1 MTETAGPLKVLLV
14 ADLYYP
20 PTLGGSAIAMRRL
33 AHGLAALGHQ
43 VWVLAPGLKGFRHY
57 IERDGDT
64 VVVRCRSIPDLR
76 VMAQPGKSTVRVPLV
91 PDGILERTLQRFQP
105 DVVHLQLPGYSGAI
119 AIRQCRKRAIPL
131 IATCHS
137 IPENYWSP
145 RDKDSTVFR
154 AVQEGIWEVIL
165 GLLEQC
171 DIVCAPSI
179 TACDLLHEH
188 GLVKQ
193 AIPVSNG
200 VDLHVYHPPGSEDER
215 LALKRRFGFP
225 VDRPTILYA
234 GRFAAEKRV
243 DVLIEAM
250 PKVLERTP
258 AFFGFTGQGMVDIK
272 HELAERGL
280 SEHAGF
286 TGLLDDQA
294 MPLVYRAA
302 DVFVLPSEAE
312 LQGLVLLEAAASGLP
327 LVAANCLAIPEV
339 VHHGVNGYLHVP
351 GDADDLAERLAAV
364 AADPE
369 LRRKLG
375 AAGLEIVKP
384 HSIDACIR
392 QYEDIY
398 REVLARVRTPAW
410 QGALARPETQL

>member
-1 MTETAGPLKVLLV
+1 MIETARSLKVLIV

-43 VWVLAPGLKGFRHY
+43 VWVVAPGLRGFRHY

-76 VMAQPGKSTVRVPLV
+76 VMASPARSTVRVPLV
-91 PDGILERTLQRFQP
+91 PDGILERTLDRFQP
-105 DVVHLQLPGYSGAI
+105 DIVHLQLPGYASAI
-119 AIRQCRKRAIPL
+119 AIRLCRKRSIPVV
-131 IATCHS
+131 ATCHS

-145 RDKDSTVFR
+145 RDKDSSVFR
-154 AVQEGIWEVIL
+154 AVQEGLWEVIL

-171 DIVCAPSI
+171 DMVCAPSI
-179 TACDLLHEH
+179 TACDLLHDQ

-200 VDLHVYHPPGSEDER
+200 VDLHVYHPAATQDDR
-215 LALKRRFGFP
+215 VALKRRFGFP
-225 VDRPTILYA
+225 PDRPTILYA

-243 DVLIEAM
+243 DVLIDAM
-250 PKVLERTP
+250 PMVLERTP
-258 AFFGFTGQGMVDIK
+258 AFFGFTGQGMVDFK
-272 HELAERGL
+272 QVLDERGL
-280 SEHAGF
+280 SAHAGF

-302 DVFVLPSEAE
+302 DLFVLPSEAE

-327 LVAANCLAIPEV
+327 LVAANCLAIPEI
-339 VHHGVNGYLHVP
+339 VHHGVNGFLHVP
-351 GDADDLAERLAAV
+351 GDPEDLADRLV
-364 AADPE
+364 ALATDPA
-369 LRRKLG
+369 LCRRLG
-375 AAGLEIVKP
+375 DAGLEVVKP
-384 HSIDACIR
+384 HSLDACIR
-392 QYEDIY
+392 QYEEVY
-398 REVLARVRTPAW
+398 RDVLARAGAPA
-410 QGALARPETQL
+410 

>member
-1 MTETAGPLKVLLV
+1 MTEAPRPLKVLLV

-43 VWVLAPGLKGFRHY
+43 VWVVAPGLRGLRHY

-76 VMAQPGKSTVRVPLV
+76 VVASPGKSTVRLPLV
-91 PDGILERTLQRFQP
+91 PDGILERTLDRFQP
-105 DVVHLQLPGYSGAI
+105 DIVHLQLPGYASAI
-119 AIRQCRKRAIPL
+119 AIRLCRKRGIP
-131 IATCHS
+131 IVATCHS

-145 RDKDSTVFR
+145 KDRDSTVFR
-154 AVQEGIWEVIL
+154 AVQESIWDVIL

-171 DIVCAPSI
+171 DMVCAPSI
-179 TACDLLHEH
+179 TACDLLHDQ

-193 AIPVSNG
+193 AVPVSNG
-200 VDLHVYHPPGSEDER
+200 VDLHVYHPAATEEDR
-215 LALKRRFGFP
+215 QALKRRFGFP
-225 VDRPTILYA
+225 LDRPTILYA

-243 DVLIEAM
+243 DVLIDAM

-258 AFFGFTGQGMVDIK
+258 AYFGFTGQGMVDFK
-272 HELAERGL
+272 QVLEERGL
-280 SEHAGF
+280 AAHAGF

-302 DVFVLPSEAE
+302 DLFVLPSEAE

-327 LVAANCLAIPEV
+327 LVAANCLAIPEI
-339 VHHGVNGYLHVP
+339 VHHGINGFLHVP
-351 GDADDLAERLAAV
+351 GDSEDLADRLVAL
-364 AADPE
+364 AADPV
-369 LRRKLG
+369 LRRRLG
-375 AAGLEIVKP
+375 DAGLEVVKP
-384 HSIDACIR
+384 HSLDACIR
-392 QYEDIY
+392 QNEEVY
-398 REVLARVRTPAW
+398 RDVLARAGAPA
-410 QGALARPETQL
+410 

>member
-1 MTETAGPLKVLLV
+1 MTHDTGPLKVLLV
-14 ADLYYP
+14 TDLYYP

-43 VWVLAPGLKGFRHY
+43 VWVVAPGTHGLRHY

-76 VMAQPGKSTVRVPLV
+76 VMAQPGKSTVRLPLI
-91 PDGILERTLQRFQP
+91 PDGILERTIARFQP
-105 DVVHLQLPGYSGAI
+105 DIVHLQLPGYSGAV
-119 AIRQCRKRAIPL
+119 AIRQCRRREIPV

-154 AVQEGIWEVIL
+154 AVQGSIWEVIL
-165 GLLEQC
+165 GLLDQC
-171 DIVCAPSI
+171 DMVCAPSI
-179 TACDLLHEH
+179 TACDLLHDH

-193 AIPVSNG
+193 AVPVSNG
-200 VDLHVYHPPGSEDER
+200 VDLHVYHPSASEDER
-215 LALKRRFGFP
+215 MALKRRFGFP
-225 VDRPTILYA
+225 LDRPTILYA

-243 DVLIEAM
+243 DVLVEAM
-250 PKVLERTP
+250 PKVLEQTP
-258 AFFGFTGQGMVDIK
+258 VYFAFTGQGMVDIK
-272 HELAERGL
+272 QDLAERGL
-280 SEHAGF
+280 AEHSGF

-302 DVFVLPSEAE
+302 DIFVLPSEAE

-327 LVAANCLAIPEV
+327 LVAANCLAIPEI

-351 GDADDLAERLAAV
+351 GDAEDLAERLTAL

-375 AAGLEIVKP
+375 SAGLDVVKP
-384 HSIDACIR
+384 HSIDACIK
-392 QYEDIY
+392 QYEDVY
-398 REVLARVRTPAW
+398 RDVLARAGAPA
-410 QGALARPETQL
+410 